1 MAAAIAKHYFGHQM
15 TIDSAG
21 VVAGKV
27 SAFAVAVMAEIG
39 IDMSGHGP
47 KSFAD
52 VGDDGFD
59 LVISLTPEA
68 QHRAVELTRTMD
80 CTLEYW
86 ATIDPAQRVGSRL
99 VILDGYRELRQMLLG
114 RIMSRFRYA
123 PRSADSA

>member
-1 MAAAIAKHYFGHQM
+1 MAAAIARHYFGHQM

-21 VVAGKV
+21 VVAGRV
-27 SAFAVAVMAEIG
+27 SAFAVTVMAEIG
-39 IDMSGHGP
+39 IDLSCHSP

-52 VGDDGFD
+52 VGDDSFD

-86 ATIDPAQRVGSRL
+86 PTIDPAARVGSRG

-114 RIMSRFRYA
+114 RIMSRFRYI
-123 PRSADSA
+123 PTSPDSV

>member
-1 MAAAIAKHYFGHQM
+1 MAAAIARHYFGHQM

-21 VVAGKV
+21 VVAGEA
-27 SAFAVAVMAEIG
+27 SAFAVSVMAEIA
-39 IDMSGHGP
+39 IDMSCHGP
-47 KSFAD
+47 KSFDDLGAD
-52 VGDDGFD
+52 TFD

-86 ATIDPAQRVGSRL
+86 PTMDPAAGVGSRG

-114 RIMSRFRYA
+114 RIMSRFRYV